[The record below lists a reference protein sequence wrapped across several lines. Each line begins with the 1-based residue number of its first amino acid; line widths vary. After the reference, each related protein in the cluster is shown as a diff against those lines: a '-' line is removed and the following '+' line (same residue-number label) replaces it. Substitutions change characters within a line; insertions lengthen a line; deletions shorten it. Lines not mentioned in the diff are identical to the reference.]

1 MALADANAL
10 GWFGHRGTR
19 RSYQPPTVFLLVT
32 RKKPTVFNR
41 FLTIVLCASV
51 LSACNRPDSKNDTET
66 ADRTLLISAE
76 DVLSI
81 QNNSLAMGAVI
92 TGTVQAARRADLRAE
107 VQAVVLQVFKD
118 SGDKVQRGDLLVR
131 LDDSSIRDSVNSA
144 GEAVRAA
151 NQSYEQAERQLQ
163 RLKKLRESGMVTTQ
177 QLEDTEIR
185 RNNAQSDLAAAQ
197 ARSAQARQQL
207 QRTEVRAPFD
217 GIVSD
222 KKVSPGDSA
231 QIGKELLK
239 VIDPTSLRFEGFV
252 SADSIGSVKL
262 GEKVSFR
269 INGYGTDEFI
279 GTVTRVSP
287 AANPTTRQVE
297 VQVAF
302 EGGRQPALSGLFAE
316 GRIAG
321 GGNALTI
328 PASSLVLEGDKAYAW
343 RINGEQLKKMA
354 LMLGPRDSRR
364 GDYVV
369 NGGLAVGDR
378 VLRAPAVTLKDGQ
391 KIKIA
396 ETAPATADTAEI
408 ASDKHKK
415 GG

>member
-1 MALADANAL
+1 M
-10 GWFGHRGTR
+10 FQKT
-19 RSYQPPTVFLLVT
+19 
-32 RKKPTVFNR
+32 
-41 FLTIVLCASV
+41 LTIVLCAAA
-51 LSACNRPDSKNDTET
+51 LTACNKPESKGDAEPSE
-66 ADRTLLISAE
+66 RTLLISAE
-76 DVLSI
+76 DLLSI
-81 QNNSLAMGAVI
+81 QSNSLAMGAVI

-107 VQAVVLQVFKD
+107 VQAVVLQVLKD
-118 SGDKVQRGDLLVR
+118 SGDRVKRGDLLVR

-144 GEAVRAA
+144 GEAVRAS
-151 NQSYEQAERQLQ
+151 NQSFEQAERQLQ

-197 ARSAQARQQL
+197 ARNAQARQQL

-222 KKVSPGDSA
+222 KKVSPGDTA

-252 SADSIGSVKL
+252 SADSIASVKL

-269 INGYGTDEFI
+269 INGYGNDEFI

-302 EGGRQPALSGLFAE
+302 DAGRQPALSGLFAE
-316 GRIAG
+316 GRIAAG
-321 GGNALTI
+321 GAALTI
-328 PASSLVLEGDKAYAW
+328 PASSLVLESDKAYAW
-343 RINGEQLKKMA
+343 RISGENLKKVP
-354 LMLGPRDSRR
+354 LNLGPRDSRR

-369 NGGLAVGDR
+369 IGGLAAGDQ

-396 ETAPATADTAEI
+396 AAPADTAGVS
-408 ASDKHKK
+408 ADKPKK
-415 GG
+415 GS

>member
-1 MALADANAL
+1 MLRRVLIAMLCVFALA
-10 GWFGHRGTR
+10 
-19 RSYQPPTVFLLVT
+19 
-32 RKKPTVFNR
+32 
-41 FLTIVLCASV
+41 
-51 LSACNRPDSKNDTET
+51 ACNKPDSKPDAET
-66 ADRTLLISAE
+66 VERTLLISAE
-76 DVLSI
+76 DLVAV

-107 VQAVVLQVFKD
+107 VQAVVLQVLKE
-118 SGDKVQRGDLLVR
+118 SGDKVKRGDLLVR

-144 GEAVRAA
+144 NESVRASS
-151 NQSYEQAERQLQ
+151 QSYEQAERQLQ

-252 SADSIGSVKL
+252 SADSISSVKL

-269 INGYGTDEFI
+269 INGYGNDEFI

-302 EGGRQPALSGLFAE
+302 DGGRQPALSGLFAE

-321 GGNALTI
+321 GGDALTI
-328 PASSLVLEGDKAYAW
+328 PASSLVFEGDKAYAW
-343 RINGEQLKKMA
+343 RIDGELLKKMPLA
-354 LMLGPRDSRR
+354 LGPRDSRR
-364 GDYVV
+364 GDFVV
-369 NGGLAVGDR
+369 KDGLATGDK

-396 ETAPATADTAEI
+396 EVAPVKADTAELTP
-408 ASDKHKK
+408 DKTKK
-415 GG
+415 GS

>member
-1 MALADANAL
+1 MLQRVLIAMLCVFAL
-10 GWFGHRGTR
+10 
-19 RSYQPPTVFLLVT
+19 V
-32 RKKPTVFNR
+32 
-41 FLTIVLCASV
+41 
-51 LSACNRPDSKNDTET
+51 ACNKPDAKPDADTVE
-66 ADRTLLISAE
+66 RTLLISAE
-76 DVLSI
+76 DLIAV

-107 VQAVVLQVFKD
+107 VQAVVLQVLKE
-118 SGDKVQRGDLLVR
+118 SGDKVKRGDLLVR

-144 GEAVRAA
+144 SESVRASG
-151 NQSYEQAERQLQ
+151 QSYEQAERQLQ

-269 INGYGTDEFI
+269 INGYGNDEFI

-302 EGGRQPALSGLFAE
+302 DGGRQPALSGLFAE

-328 PASSLVLEGDKAYAW
+328 PASSLVIEGDKAYAW
-343 RINGEQLKKMA
+343 RINGELLKKVPLA
-354 LMLGPRDSRR
+354 LGPRDSRR

-369 NGGLAVGDR
+369 NDGLAAGDK

-391 KIKIA
+391 KIKIT
-396 ETAPATADTAEI
+396 EVAPAKADTAEL
-408 ASDKHKK
+408 APDKTKK
-415 GG
+415 GS